1 MGSRDDGQGPLDR
14 VKWALTTDDERVA
27 YVRELLGSV
36 LAVVMVGVVLFAV
49 SGVWPPMVA
58 IESGSMDPNLQR
70 GDLVFVMEEH
80 RFPGPGAHVADE
92 PTGVVPNSV
101 GAQPGGY
108 TKFGAGG
115 DVIVYE
121 RDGNGAGTPVIHR
134 AMFWVNESENWY
146 DKANPDYLGS
156 ASDCEE
162 LRNCPAPHAGFVTKG
177 DNDATNPNYDQ
188 VAGISGPVRPDWVV
202 GTAELRIPKLG
213 CIRLVASGQAGPGCL
228 F

>member
-1 MGSRDDGQGPLDR
+1 MGSRDDGETALDS
-14 VKWALTTDDERVA
+14 VKWVLTTDDERVA

-36 LAVVMVGVVLFAV
+36 LAVVMVGVVLFAI

-58 IESGSMDPNLQR
+58 VESGSMEPNLQR

-80 RFPGPGAHVADE
+80 RLPGEGAHVADE
-92 PTGVVPNSV
+92 PTGVVPNRV
-101 GAQPGGY
+101 GARPGGY
-108 TKFGAGG
+108 GKFGAGG
-115 DVIVYE
+115 DVIVYS
-121 RDGNGAGTPVIHR
+121 RDGRPGGTPVIHR

-146 DKANPDYLGS
+146 DKANPDFIGS

-162 LRNCPAPHAGFVTKG
+162 LRNCPAPHAGFITKG
-177 DNDATNPNYDQ
+177 DNSGTNPNYDQ
-188 VAGISGPVRPDWVV
+188 VAGISEPVRPGWVV

-213 CIRLVASGQAGPGCL
+213 CIRLIASGDAGLGCV